1 MRQARLLFSCLATII
16 SLLGSAVLSAQGF
29 PAKSISIVVPY
40 PPGSTSDLIPRLLA
54 PLLSQALAVPVLVE
68 NLAGANGALGAQ
80 KVEKGGTEELQILMA
95 PTGVLAINQFLYTKL
110 AYDPEKAFEPVVNLA
125 STPNL
130 IVVNK
135 DVPAANLQELIQLAK
150 NRPGSITYASAGIGS
165 TSHLCGEM
173 LRAFAQAPVVHV
185 PYRGPAPAK
194 LAVLGGE
201 VSMICDNLSNVIQE
215 VRNGRL
221 KAIELTARSRHP
233 NHRRAR
239 LARGRRRRLVQP
251 GGAPGHAA
259 CSDQSSQ
266 QRIGQGDPNT
276 TGTSETGR
284 ARTEHRRRQ
293 PGGVCAISQ
302 GGSGALETCGDG
314 IGCQG
319 RLIDRCGEPDSPQS
333 APIRRTRRKF
343 ASPLKFCSVLPSA
356 FRTP

>member
-1 MRQARLLFSCLATII
+1 MRRICLLLSCLVSVI
-16 SLLGSAVLSAQGF
+16 SLLGSAAVSAQGF

-110 AYDPEKAFEPVVNLA
+110 AYDPEKAFEPVINLA

-135 DVPAANLQELIQLAK
+135 DVPAASLQELIQLAK

-173 LRAFAQAPVVHV
+173 LRAFGQAPVVHV

-194 LAVLGGE
+194 LAVLSGE

-215 VRNGRL
+215 VRTGRL
-221 KAIELTARSRHP
+221 KAIALT
-233 NHRRAR
+233 N
-239 LARGRRRRLVQP
+239 
-251 GGAPGHAA
+251 
-259 CSDQSSQ
+259 SQ
-266 QRIGQGDPNT
+266 
-276 TGTSETGR
+276 
-284 ARTEHRRRQ
+284 
-293 PGGVCAISQ
+293 
-302 GGSGALETCGDG
+302 
-314 IGCQG
+314 
-319 RLIDRCGEPDSPQS
+319 
-333 APIRRTRRKF
+333 
-343 ASPLKFCSVLPSA
+343 
-356 FRTP
+356 RTPAAPEIPTLRESGVPELAKYEVDNWYALAAPAGTPRDVILKIAADAKRVLALPDIRQRMAAAGLDPMTSTPEEQATYLKADIAKFKRVIDFAGVKPG

>member
-1 MRQARLLFSCLATII
+1 MHRFVLLLSCLA
-16 SLLGSAVLSAQGF
+16 SVLGLVCSPAATAQGF

-110 AYDPEKAFEPVVNLA
+110 AYDPEKAFEPVINLA

-135 DVPAANLQELIQLAK
+135 DVPAASLQELIQLAK

-173 LRAFAQAPVVHV
+173 LRAFGQAPVVHV

-194 LAVLGGE
+194 LAVLSGE

-215 VRNGRL
+215 VRSGRL
-221 KAIELTARSRHP
+221 KAIALTARSRHP
-233 NHRRAR
+233 
-239 LARGRRRRLVQP
+239 Q
-251 GGAPGHAA
+251 AA
-259 CSDQSSQ
+259 D
-266 QRIGQGDPNT
+266 IPT
-276 TGTSETGR
+276 TSELGLRDIDAGVWYSLVVRQGTPR
-284 ARTEHRRRQ
+284 AVINRLNSELVKAIQTPAVRQ
-293 PGGVCAISQ
+293 KLAELGLTIVADSPEAFALFLKSEVARWKHVVTV
-302 GGSGALETCGDG
+302 SGAKAD
-314 IGCQG
+314 
-319 RLIDRCGEPDSPQS
+319 
-333 APIRRTRRKF
+333 
-343 ASPLKFCSVLPSA
+343 
-356 FRTP
+356 